1 MGGNAGGSHSDR
13 TADLRSIPRGNYRL
27 VVIPDENP
35 LVLVCDD
42 DSMQRLLIRQC
53 LESEGMRVLEAQDGH
68 EALDLVANNNPDF
81 VFMDVDMPGISGIE
95 TCRRLRAREESEDT
109 PILIVTGA
117 DDQETI
123 DLGFEAGATQY
134 ITKPLN
140 WPLLGR
146 LVKYMLRSAETYQE
160 LKLKEDH
167 LRYLAYFDHLTDLP
181 NRRSFTEQLRRNLVS
196 REKIDGRI
204 GLIMIDID
212 YFKRINDSIGHER
225 GDIVLKKIA
234 SRLQTSAA
242 GIGPIASEYPGAKK
256 EYPLDT
262 FALEIARPGGDE
274 FSVIVRNPR
283 NKEQLAQIAEHLI
296 EALSEPIQIPGHTL
310 VITPSMGIAMA
321 PDHGSVPEE
330 LLVRA
335 DSAAYTA
342 KREGRQRA
350 RMYDTS
356 IADDSAQEL
365 AIEEGL
371 RNSLVNGGLSLAYQ
385 PQVDLFT
392 GAVVGAEALVRWQ
405 DAQGNAV
412 SPERFIPVAER
423 SGLINDLGDWILN
436 QVNADAKA
444 YAGQLPAKMSLA
456 VNLSPLQFN
465 QSNFVERLTSTL
477 KQLEIQYKIA
487 LELTESAIMSSG
499 DDSIGKLHQLRNLGF
514 KLAIDDFG
522 TGYSSLN
529 YLRQFPINTLKID
542 RTFVND
548 LGSDSGNAIVNAI
561 VSMAQALGLDLVAEG
576 VETAEQASYLR
587 ERGCYSIQGY
597 LISRPVPIGE
607 LARLCQQDFR
617 PTIGLDSEDG

>member
-1 MGGNAGGSHSDR
+1 M
-13 TADLRSIPRGNYRL
+13 
-27 VVIPDENP
+27 VVVPDNNP

-95 TCRRLRAREESEDT
+95 TCRRLRAREGSEDT
-109 PILIVTGA
+109 PVLIVTGA

-140 WPLLGR
+140 WPLLSR
-146 LVKYMLRSAETYQE
+146 LVKYMLRSADTYQE

-181 NRRSFTEQLRRNLVS
+181 NRRSFTEQLRRNLVNC
-196 REKIDGRI
+196 EKNQGQI
-204 GLIMIDID
+204 GLILIDID
-212 YFKRINDSIGHER
+212 HFKRINDSIGHDR
-225 GDIVLKKIA
+225 GDLVLKKIA
-234 SRLQTSAA
+234 SRLQNCAA
-242 GIGPIASEYPGAKK
+242 EIGPIVSDFPGANKT
-256 EYPLDT
+256 YPLDA

-274 FSVIVRNPR
+274 FSVIVRNPYGQ
-283 NKEQLAQIAEHLI
+283 EQLNHIAQHLI
-296 EALSEPIQIPGHTL
+296 ECLSEPIQIPGHTL
-310 VITPSMGIAMA
+310 VITPSIGIAMA
-321 PDHGSVPEE
+321 PDHGRVPEE

-335 DSAAYTA
+335 DSAAYAA
-342 KREGRQRA
+342 KAEGRQRS
-350 RMYDTS
+350 RMYDES

-371 RNSLVNGGLSLAYQ
+371 RQSLLGTGLSIVYQ

-392 GAVVGAEALVRWQ
+392 GAIIGAEALVRWQ
-405 DAQGNAV
+405 DAKGNPV
-412 SPERFIPVAER
+412 SPDRFIPVAER
-423 SGLINDLGDWILN
+423 SGVINDLGDWVLN
-436 QVNADAKA
+436 QVNADAKT
-444 YAGQLPAKMSLA
+444 YAGLLPSKMSLA

-477 KQLEIQYKIA
+477 KQLEIEYNIA
-487 LELTESAIMSSG
+487 LELTESAIMHSG
-499 DDSIGKLHQLRNLGF
+499 NGSIGKLHQLRNLGF

-529 YLRQFPINTLKID
+529 YLRQFPINSLKID
-542 RTFVND
+542 KTFVHD

-561 VSMAQALGLDLVAEG
+561 ISMAQALGLDLVAEG
-576 VETAEQASYLR
+576 VETPEQASYLR

-597 LISRPVPIGE
+597 LVSKPVPIEE

-617 PTIGLDSEDG
+617 STIGLDPLDG

>member
-1 MGGNAGGSHSDR
+1 M
-13 TADLRSIPRGNYRL
+13 
-27 VVIPDENP
+27 VVNPNDNP

-53 LESEGMRVLEAQDGH
+53 LESEGMRVLEAQNGH
-68 EALDLVANNNPDF
+68 EALELVANNNPDF

-95 TCRRLRAREESEDT
+95 TCRRIRLRAESEDI

-117 DDQETI
+117 DDEETI

-146 LVKYMLRSAETYQE
+146 LVKYMLRSAETYQD

-181 NRRSFTEQLRRNLVS
+181 NRRSFTEQLRRNLVNC
-196 REKIDGRI
+196 EKSQGQI
-204 GLIMIDID
+204 GLIMIDMD
-212 YFKRINDSIGHER
+212 HFKRINDSIGHER
-225 GDIVLKKIA
+225 GDLVLKKIA
-234 SRLQTSAA
+234 SRLQACAA
-242 GIGPIASEYPGAKK
+242 EIGPIASEYPGAKK
-256 EYPLDT
+256 EFPLDA

-274 FSVIVRNPR
+274 FSVIVRNPYGE
-283 NKEQLAQIAEHLI
+283 EQLHQIAQHLI
-296 EALSEPIQIPGHTL
+296 TCLSEPIQIPGHTL
-310 VITPSMGIAMA
+310 VVTPSLGIAMA
-321 PDHGSVPEE
+321 PDHGRIPEE

-335 DSAAYTA
+335 DSAAYAA
-342 KREGRQRA
+342 KAEGRQRS

-371 RNSLVNGGLSLAYQ
+371 RQSLLGTGLSLAYQ

-392 GAVVGAEALVRWQ
+392 GAVIGAEALVRWQ
-405 DAQGNAV
+405 DAEGNHV

-423 SGLINDLGDWILN
+423 CGLINDLGDWILN
-436 QVNADAKA
+436 QVNADAKTF
-444 YAGQLPAKMSLA
+444 AGQLPSKMTLA

-477 KQLEIQYKIA
+477 KQLELEFKIE
-487 LELTESAIMSSG
+487 LELTESAIMNSG
-499 DDSIGKLHQLRNLGF
+499 NDSIAKLHQLKNLGF

-522 TGYSSLN
+522 TGYSSLA
-529 YLRQFPINTLKID
+529 YLKRLPVNELKID
-542 RTFVND
+542 RAFVKDMVHDADDQVIVRTTID
-548 LGSDSGNAIVNAI
+548 LSHN
-561 VSMAQALGLDLVAEG
+561 LGLSVVAEG
-576 VETAEQASYLR
+576 AEDQATVDALSEL
-587 ERGCYSIQGY
+587 GCDEVQGY
-597 LISRPVPIGE
+597 FFAKPMPIDE
-607 LARLCQQDFR
+607 LKAWLKQSET
-617 PTIGLDSEDG
+617 PTVANAS